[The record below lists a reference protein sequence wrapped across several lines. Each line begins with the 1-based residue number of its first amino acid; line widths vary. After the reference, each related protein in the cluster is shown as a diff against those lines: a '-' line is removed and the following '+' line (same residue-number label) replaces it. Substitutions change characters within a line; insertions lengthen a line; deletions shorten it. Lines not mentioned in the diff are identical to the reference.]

1 MSTALPPNPNLDW
14 LRKTARQQLNAA
26 RLTQPEAKLSDIQ
39 FELARKYGF
48 SSWRSLKAH
57 IDETQRLSATA
68 GEVVSDEDAA
78 AFLKA
83 AGSGQM
89 DVVRAAL
96 QTTPYLANVMGPHPY
111 WDGRPQPLHL
121 AIETARR
128 DVFDLLLTA
137 GADVNGSNEEY
148 EHSSPLMLT
157 FLWRQPEMR
166 HELVRRDARIG
177 LVEAL
182 LFGDD
187 GRVGNMLRQ
196 GDPQVPH
203 YRPNGGSI
211 LAMARTPFAID
222 RLLEL
227 GAPRDLPDRWHSLPL
242 DALSRL
248 GREGM
253 PLVRHLL
260 GKGFQA
266 AARDY
271 AKLGDLP
278 TLKRLLAS
286 QPAGVDLGGVLRDAA
301 GFGHEEVAKWALS
314 QGADVNS
321 QESGK
326 GWTALHSAA
335 WEGNLRM
342 AKLLVAAGADVQIV
356 DGDNKSTAAHTARV
370 AITVTNNPACGDV
383 ADYLD
388 THRTS

>member
-1 MSTALPPNPNLDW
+1 MSTALPPRPNLDW
-14 LRKTARQQLNAA
+14 LRKTARQQLKAA
-26 RLTQPEAKLSDIQ
+26 RLTQPDATLSDVQ

-57 IDETQRLSATA
+57 VDETHRLSSTA
-68 GEVVSDEDAA
+68 AEPVSDEEAA

-83 AGSGQM
+83 VGSGQI
-89 DVVRAAL
+89 DIVRAAL
-96 QTTPYLANVMGPHPY
+96 QMAPRLASVIGPHPY
-111 WDGRPQPLHL
+111 WDGRPQPLHI
-121 AIETARR
+121 AIETARG

-166 HELVRRDARIG
+166 QELIRRNARIG

-182 LFGDD
+182 LAGDD
-187 GRVGNMLRQ
+187 GRVGNLLRQ
-196 GDPQVPH
+196 SDPRIPH

-227 GAPRDLPDRWHSLPL
+227 GAPRDLPDRWGSRPL

-248 GREGM
+248 GREGL
-253 PLVRHLL
+253 PLVSHLL

-266 AARDY
+266 GEREYAR
-271 AKLGDLP
+271 LGDLAN
-278 TLKRLLAS
+278 LKRLLAS
-286 QPAGVDLGGVLRDAA
+286 HPGGVDVGAVLRDAA
-301 GFGHEEVAKWALS
+301 GFGHEEVARWALS

-321 QESGK
+321 QENGK

-335 WEGNLRM
+335 WEGNLSM
-342 AKLLVAAGADVQIV
+342 AKLLVEAGADVQIV
-356 DGDNKSTAAHTARV
+356 DGDNRSTPADTARV
-370 AITVTNNPACGDV
+370 AITVTNNPACGVV